1 MNQLIT
7 NYQFNVSAKT
17 ITLTDLAEVKLER
30 IRYIKNLST
39 NTFIYLLTNNNTITT
54 IAGNVITF
62 TGSTT
67 GMNDTDKLAI
77 QYDDGIQ
84 VSSES
89 SNSSISTAIGSR
101 SDASATSDS
110 GTFSIVSLLKRLL
123 GKLPTLVSGRLPV
136 DVQSLT
142 VTVDNASIEI
152 SNDSG
157 NPIPMSATS
166 LPLPAG
172 AATASNQNTANT
184 SLANID
190 SKLGSALA
198 VNVGNFP
205 ST

>member
-110 GTFSIVSLLKRLL
+110 GTFSIVALLKRLL

-142 VTVDNASIEI
+142 VSVDNASIEI
-152 SNDSG
+152 SNDVG
-157 NPIPMSATS
+157 NPIPMSAAS
-166 LPLPAG
+166 LPLPTG
-172 AATASNQNTANT
+172 AATSVNQNTANT
-184 SLANID
+184 SELLHI
-190 SKLGSALA
+190 
-198 VNVGNFP
+198 
-205 ST
+205 